1 MISTW
6 HAHSWADMKLGVKI
20 RLYNH
25 VMHCRKQCPKAT
37 VLQWDCK
44 YRRLMMN
51 LLKGCHVI
59 EYHVD
64 SQLWAPCIIIQVACF
79 VNHHDVTTLV
89 CRDGDRVAFICFQV
103 WDAILVLVKLRFCT
117 YAAGIAMSMKQ
128 PVLAAYFQA
137 NDTLAWL
144 VVDVSNN
151 HYEAYQNC

>member
-1 MISTW
+1 
-6 HAHSWADMKLGVKI
+6 
-20 RLYNH
+20 
-25 VMHCRKQCPKAT
+25 
-37 VLQWDCK
+37 
-44 YRRLMMN
+44 MN